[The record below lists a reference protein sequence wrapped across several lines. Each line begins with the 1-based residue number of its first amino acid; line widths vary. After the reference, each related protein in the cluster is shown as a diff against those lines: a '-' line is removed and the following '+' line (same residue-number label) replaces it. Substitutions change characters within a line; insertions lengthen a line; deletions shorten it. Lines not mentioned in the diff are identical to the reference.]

1 MILSF
6 DFQIAIVYSF
16 SQSVMFNLRQSDTES
31 EKFSEEGSD
40 ISHLSSETRISMN
53 VQQVTSRYHAIQN
66 TVKVGSHITFLIF
79 FHVL

>member
-1 MILSF
+1 
-6 DFQIAIVYSF
+6 
-16 SQSVMFNLRQSDTES
+16 MFNLRQSDTES

-66 TVKVGSHITFLIF
+66 TVKVSANCNSEFVFYNRSCRYCSLTVFSKECSS
-79 FHVL
+79 